1 MRIVET
7 GYQKE
12 KTEFFGS
19 KFCIGNGYYG
29 YRGTLEEYTKDQL
42 VACTLSEI
50 FDDSGNG
57 WREPVNVPNGLKC
70 TLLCDGEELS
80 VLTKEPVEHEQA
92 LDLKG
97 GFHERRSVFV
107 SKSGKRIEIKTER
120 FASLK
125 DLHLL
130 VMKYAVIVDEKA
142 ELVWKSHFDCDI
154 WDINGPHFYEQKQGE
169 IHGIDVVASTTIQN
183 KKKAAV
189 GQFAVIR
196 EGEGKLLRENGEI
209 TVTSVL
215 EKGKTLEIVK
225 YVSVCKETDCVLP
238 EVAAA
243 DICLDASEKG
253 YQYWREEQEKLWKE
267 RYEHLGIEIIG
278 DEEAQLAVYYSCY
291 LLLCSAPFHTDTVAI
306 PARGLSGQ
314 VYKGAMFWDTEIYM
328 LPMFAFCEPEVARNL
343 MNYRVKNL
351 AGALKKA
358 AEYDYQGAFFPWES
372 QENGEDG
379 CTHYNLTDIFTG
391 RKMRTYFRDKQIHI
405 SADVVYGLWKYMMI
419 TGDYSLLFEG
429 GAETIL
435 ECARFFYSYSY
446 YKKGKHR
453 YEFLDVTGAD
463 EYHERINNDAYT
475 NYMIDLSLKTALHVI
490 EYLKKENPAYFEELL
505 KKIEFPDAE
514 QIIGEMAVELYLPQP
529 NADGVIE
536 QFDGYF
542 KEEDLTI
549 EELYSR
555 IIKPNE
561 YLGSPTGLAVHTQ
574 ILKQADVVLLLSLLG
589 DQFSSEIKEKNWK
602 YYEPRTEH
610 GSSLSTCIYALL
622 AAQIGMTDWAYKYL
636 MRAGRIDLDGDYKL
650 YLGDLYIGGTHP
662 AANGGT
668 WMVTVQ
674 GFGGLTPLEEG
685 VSIIPHLP
693 EKWTQLS
700 YCFYYGTGRYRVSIT
715 SEKITL
721 EPLEGEHILKVTTE
735 TGTYTCKPT
744 EKLEILRGDTK

>member
-243 DICLDASEKG
+243 DICLDASEKDISTG
-253 YQYWREEQEKLWKE
+253 EKSRRNYGK
-267 RYEHLGIEIIG
+267 
-278 DEEAQLAVYYSCY
+278 
-291 LLLCSAPFHTDTVAI
+291 SAMSTWEL
-306 PARGLSGQ
+306 RLS
-314 VYKGAMFWDTEIYM
+314 E
-328 LPMFAFCEPEVARNL
+328 
-343 MNYRVKNL
+343 
-351 AGALKKA
+351 
-358 AEYDYQGAFFPWES
+358 
-372 QENGEDG
+372 
-379 CTHYNLTDIFTG
+379 
-391 RKMRTYFRDKQIHI
+391 MRRH
-405 SADVVYGLWKYMMI
+405 
-419 TGDYSLLFEG
+419 SLLFIT
-429 GAETIL
+429 AVT
-435 ECARFFYSYSY
+435 FYFAQHLFIPIRLQS
-446 YKKGKHR
+446 R
-453 YEFLDVTGAD
+453 QEDFLVRCTREPCSG
-463 EYHERINNDAYT
+463 T
-475 NYMIDLSLKTALHVI
+475 LK
-490 EYLKKENPAYFEELL
+490 
-505 KKIEFPDAE
+505 
-514 QIIGEMAVELYLPQP
+514 
-529 NADGVIE
+529 
-536 QFDGYF
+536 
-542 KEEDLTI
+542 
-549 EELYSR
+549 
-555 IIKPNE
+555 
-561 YLGSPTGLAVHTQ
+561 
-574 ILKQADVVLLLSLLG
+574 
-589 DQFSSEIKEKNWK
+589 
-602 YYEPRTEH
+602 
-610 GSSLSTCIYALL
+610 STCFRCL
-622 AAQIGMTDWAYKYL
+622 
-636 MRAGRIDLDGDYKL
+636 
-650 YLGDLYIGGTHP
+650 P
-662 AANGGT
+662 SANR
-668 WMVTVQ
+668 
-674 GFGGLTPLEEG
+674 
-685 VSIIPHLP
+685 
-693 EKWTQLS
+693 K
-700 YCFYYGTGRYRVSIT
+700 
-715 SEKITL
+715 
-721 EPLEGEHILKVTTE
+721 
-735 TGTYTCKPT
+735 
-744 EKLEILRGDTK
+744 